1 MKNFT
6 RTLVVFICFA
16 FAKANTA
23 QAQSQIKG
31 IATYQ
36 SLTKFNM
43 PKDTTMEKRAESDP
57 MVRQIMEQLQKGST
71 NEYQLFFTAAE
82 SSYGKMQELA
92 KPEAK
97 KDGISISFS
106 ASNGLGSTIYK
117 DIAQAKYIKQGNIM
131 GKDFVIEG
139 DLQTYSWEL
148 QSESKKIGQYTCYK
162 ATYKP
167 VKKPAEEEDKK
178 ENEAPK
184 GLLASMPERDN
195 TITAWYTPEL
205 AVSNGPGE
213 YHGLPGLIL
222 EINSADTTILCSSI
236 EMNPSKGFE
245 IKKPKEGKR
254 VSQEQFDAI
263 QKKKMEEMQER
274 RGGKNGVII
283 ESFGN

>member
-1 MKNFT
+1 
-6 RTLVVFICFA
+6 
-16 FAKANTA
+16 
-23 QAQSQIKG
+23 
-31 IATYQ
+31 
-36 SLTKFNM
+36 
-43 PKDTTMEKRAESDP
+43 
-57 MVRQIMEQLQKGST
+57 MEQLQKGST
-71 NEYQLFFTAAE
+71 NEYQLFFTAAG
-82 SSYGKMQELA
+82 SSYGKIQELA

-106 ASNGLGSTIYK
+106 ASDGLGSTIYK

-139 DLQTYSWEL
+139 ALQTYSWEL

-167 VKKPAEEEDKK
+167 VKEEKEEKEED
-178 ENEAPK
+178 EAPT

-254 VSQEQFDAI
+254 VSQIEFDAI